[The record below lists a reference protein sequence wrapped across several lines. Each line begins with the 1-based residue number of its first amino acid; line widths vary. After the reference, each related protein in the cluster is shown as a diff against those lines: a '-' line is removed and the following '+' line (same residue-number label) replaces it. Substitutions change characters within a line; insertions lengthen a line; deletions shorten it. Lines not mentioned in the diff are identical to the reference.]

1 MGRKFHYFLILLATL
16 IIISTT
22 IVLFYFGWD
31 YYSLPLKERFF
42 HPNHDLLKSSGLLG
56 HGLGIVGT
64 LMMVIGV
71 AVYIIRKRVKRF
83 HRLGKLKHWL
93 EFHIFL
99 TLLGPILVLFHTA
112 FRFGGIV
119 SISFWCMV
127 AVVLSGI
134 IGRFIYLQIPRS
146 IEGNELS
153 QDEMSK
159 LNIKLKFELKE
170 KYKLESSLISS
181 LDENSINQKNEI
193 RISQIVKIL
202 IIDIIETR
210 KKLSEI
216 KKYLRSHNVPSHRE
230 KEIIKISK
238 SKLLLTR
245 KILLLK
251 TTQKLFGYWHVFHL
265 PFAIVMLVIMVVH
278 VVVALMFGYKWI
290 F

>member
-1 MGRKFHYFLILLATL
+1 MLRKLHIFLVFLASL
-16 IIISTT
+16 IIISAT
-22 IVLFYFGWD
+22 IFLFYFGWD
-31 YYSLPLKERFF
+31 YYSLPLNKRFF
-42 HPNHDLLKSSGLLG
+42 HPNHDLLKSSGLFG

-64 LMMVIGV
+64 LLMVIGV
-71 AVYIIRKRVKRF
+71 ALYIVRKRVKRF
-83 HRLGKLKHWL
+83 HRLGKLKYWL

-112 FRFGGIV
+112 FLFGGIV

-127 AVVLSGI
+127 AVVLSGV

-153 QDEMSK
+153 QDEMDK
-159 LNIKLKFELKE
+159 LNIELKFELKE
-170 KYKLESSLISS
+170 KYQLESSLISS

-193 RISQIVKIL
+193 KIRQILKIL
-202 IIDIIETR
+202 FIDIIETR
-210 KKLSEI
+210 KKLSKI
-216 KKYLRSHNVPSHRE
+216 KKYLKNKNVPSHKR
-230 KEIIKISK
+230 KEIVKISK
-238 SKLLLTR
+238 SKLLLSR

-265 PFAIVMLVIMVVH
+265 PFAITMLVILVVH
-278 VVVALMFGYKWI
+278 VVVALMFGSRWI